1 MEDKFKS
8 KEQLLNEVTILR
20 QRVAELGK
28 SYSEIKQAE
37 EKYKSIFE
45 NCTEGIYQITPE
57 GRFMDANPAAAHFF
71 GYGSPEELI
80 SSVTD
85 VSSQVYVNPEDRDK
99 VIQLIKKYG
108 FAKNIEMRYRRKDG
122 SIIWGLLN
130 SRLVRDGQGNILYIE
145 GTLQDITERKRTGD
159 ALRESEHMFRDLTE
173 KSLVGIYLIQDG
185 LFRYVN
191 SRFAEILGYEAHEL
205 IETINHVETL
215 LPEDRAA
222 VVEKLRKRES
232 GEISSIH
239 HMFRV
244 VTKKGEIRNVEVYGS
259 RTTYRG
265 RPAVIGTMLDI
276 TERSRAEELL
286 KQAEEMYR
294 GIFENAIEGIFQ
306 TSSSHELVTVN
317 ESMIKIFGY
326 DTAVE
331 FIADLA
337 GRKSGF
343 FVRPDEHDKMF
354 TKIQEEGYLRGFEAE
369 QYRKDGRRIWIS
381 FNLTPIK
388 GIDGSIL
395 RHVGTVVDITE
406 RKESDERL
414 RRSEA
419 GLRALIGSMNDVIA
433 LVDKQGRYTT
443 INVEN
448 PDMLGT
454 PITGPFEKQLSEIIP
469 AAEVPRFLAAVRK
482 ALKTQQTVHT
492 EYHANTK
499 KGERWFSAAIS
510 PMTDETTVSVARD
523 ITDLKMAETELREK
537 SLSLE
542 ETNSALRALL
552 RNMEEAK
559 KELEENVVS
568 NIRILVMPHV
578 RRLARRSLVS
588 TEKVQVDAIEAGLK
602 NVASPLLRDL
612 GQFGLTPTEIQVSN
626 YVRDGRTTKEIIELM
641 HSTKDSIDMH
651 RYHIRKKLGMNKTKT
666 NLRSYLL
673 SFH

>member
-1 MEDKFKS
+1 L
-8 KEQLLNEVTILR
+8 Q
-20 QRVAELGK
+20 
-28 SYSEIKQAE
+28 
-37 EKYKSIFE
+37 
-45 NCTEGIYQITPE
+45 
-57 GRFMDANPAAAHFF
+57 
-71 GYGSPEELI
+71 
-80 SSVTD
+80 
-85 VSSQVYVNPEDRDK
+85 
-99 VIQLIKKYG
+99 
-108 FAKNIEMRYRRKDG
+108 
-122 SIIWGLLN
+122 N

-265 RPAVIGTMLDI
+265 RPAVIGTLLDI
-276 TERSRAEELL
+276 TERSRSEELL

-306 TSSSHELVTVN
+306 TSPSHELMTVN
-317 ESMIKIFGY
+317 ESLIKIFGY

-388 GIDGSIL
+388 GIDGFVL

-454 PITGPFEKQLSEIIP
+454 PLTGPFGKQLSEAIP
-469 AAEVPRFLAAVRK
+469 GESVATFLAAVKK
-482 ALKTQQTVHT
+482 ALKTRRTVHM
-492 EYHANTK
+492 EYRIYTP

-510 PMTDETTVSVARD
+510 PMTDESTVSVARD
-523 ITDLKMAETELREK
+523 ITDLKMAEAELRAK
-537 SLSLE
+537 SMSLE
-542 ETNSALRALL
+542 ETNNALKALL

-568 NIRILVMPHV
+568 NIRVLVMPHV
-578 RRLARRSLVS
+578 GRLARHKLVS
-588 TEKVQVDAIEAGLK
+588 TEKVHVEAIEAGLK
-602 NVASPLLRDL
+602 NVASPFLRDL
-612 GQFGLTPTEIQVSN
+612 SQFGLTPTEIQVAN

-673 SFH
+673 SLR